1 MQFHYRLR
9 GCRIPPPLKLHG
21 FRALE
26 GSQFREAA
34 KEQMMR
40 KRSIQGIVVFVG
52 LLFPTGLVH
61 SQTAAR
67 FTPRHLA
74 SSPAQSAL
82 ARATPEDVG
91 LSSERL
97 GANSQRNSDRMSTT
111 SRIAGGRQPGGAA
124 WQSGLPPRCGH
135 GGPRSSKAHADGQHL
150 SHVLHDQSPSPPP
163 RS

>member
-1 MQFHYRLR
+1 
-9 GCRIPPPLKLHG
+9 
-21 FRALE
+21 
-26 GSQFREAA
+26 
-34 KEQMMR
+34 MR

-97 GANSQRNSDRMSTT
+97 ARIARAIQQNVDDK
-111 SRIAGGRQPGGAA
+111 RIAGGVSLVAR
-124 WQSGLPPRCGH
+124 H
-135 GGPRSSKAHADGQHL
+135 GKVVYLHAVGMADRELKSPCRRTASSAC
-150 SHVLHDQSPSPPP
+150 VP
-163 RS
+163 